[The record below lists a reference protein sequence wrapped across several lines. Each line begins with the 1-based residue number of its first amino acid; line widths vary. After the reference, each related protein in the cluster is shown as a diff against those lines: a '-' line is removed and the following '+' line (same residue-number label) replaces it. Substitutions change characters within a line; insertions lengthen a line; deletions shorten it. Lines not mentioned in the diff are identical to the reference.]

1 MAITIYTTTA
11 VQCDNEARVEM
22 RNVLASVTVSKCVGL
37 FWLWGALDDFEGSN
51 IQIKAESS
59 RRDSVGTCIM

>member
-37 FWLWGALDDFEGSN
+37 F
-51 IQIKAESS
+51 
-59 RRDSVGTCIM
+59 